1 MTPDQCPELN
11 RPSKHSNDILKLS
24 VRMWLFESNTNN
36 CKHVYEKLIN
46 PFLSGKVLASSS
58 PARKWRRCQHWS
70 TSQFENVVS
79 VMGVPMLFTRNWHWH
94 LTQWSGNYCSKL
106 GASMSSF
113 LLTCIM
119 VRIHSDISCS
129 RRFKLFQLDITIPQ
143 IWGGTNAANFFMF
156 NQHHQ

>member
-11 RPSKHSNDILKLS
+11 IPSKHSNDILKLG

-36 CKHVYEKLIN
+36 CKQVYEKLIN

-79 VMGVPMLFTRNWHWH
+79 VMGVPMLFTRN
-94 LTQWSGNYCSKL
+94 
-106 GASMSSF
+106 
-113 LLTCIM
+113 
-119 VRIHSDISCS
+119 
-129 RRFKLFQLDITIPQ
+129 
-143 IWGGTNAANFFMF
+143 
-156 NQHHQ
+156 

>member
-58 PARKWRRCQHWS
+58 PA
-70 TSQFENVVS
+70 ENGDAS
-79 VMGVPMLFTRNWHWH
+79 I
-94 LTQWSGNYCSKL
+94 
-106 GASMSSF
+106 GAPASLRMW
-113 LLTCIM
+113 LVLWECLCCLQGIDT
-119 VRIHSDISCS
+119 
-129 RRFKLFQLDITIPQ
+129 
-143 IWGGTNAANFFMF
+143 GT
-156 NQHHQ
+156 